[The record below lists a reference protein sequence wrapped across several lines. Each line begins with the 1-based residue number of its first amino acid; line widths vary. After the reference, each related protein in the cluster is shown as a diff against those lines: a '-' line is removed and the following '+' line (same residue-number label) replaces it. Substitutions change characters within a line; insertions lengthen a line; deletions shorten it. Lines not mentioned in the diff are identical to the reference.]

1 MKKLFLCAALAASFG
16 MIQPANAV
24 TVTDANAVSSVLSI
38 GDYEGT
44 YNGTMDKIIMMGKE
58 YEARPA
64 TYTLENGKLHCDFPQ
79 LGAMPGTITIDLTVK
94 VDEETGAITAHPN
107 DQAGTLTI
115 PGMDPITLYLTSLD
129 DAQITGNQIEFTLN
143 VLGSYE
149 DILEYEATVHF
160 VGTK

>member
-16 MIQPANAV
+16 MMQPANAV
-24 TVTDANAVSSVLSI
+24 TVTDAN
-38 GDYEGT
+38 
-44 YNGTMDKIIMMGKE
+44 
-58 YEARPA
+58 
-64 TYTLENGKLHCDFPQ
+64 
-79 LGAMPGTITIDLTVK
+79 
-94 VDEETGAITAHPN
+94 
-107 DQAGTLTI
+107 LTI